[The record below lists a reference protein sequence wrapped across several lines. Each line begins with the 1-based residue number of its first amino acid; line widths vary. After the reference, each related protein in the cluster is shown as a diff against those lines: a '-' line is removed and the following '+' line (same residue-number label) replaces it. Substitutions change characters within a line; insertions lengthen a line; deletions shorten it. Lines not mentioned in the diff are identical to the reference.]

1 MRVSLRWL
9 GDYLEL
15 PTDDPE
21 EVAAALGRLGH
32 EVEGVERLEAP
43 FAGVVVGRVAGRRPH
58 PRADRLQL
66 VMVEAGAQTAE
77 VVCGAWN
84 FEVGALVPLAQPGAR
99 LQGGL
104 EVGEREI
111 RGVRSAGMICSAAE
125 LGLGEDAAG
134 ILVLP
139 PDLHPGADLATALP
153 FPDSVLDVSI
163 TANRPDCMSMVGI
176 ARELSAYYQVPIRF
190 PAPKVKERA
199 PHVEVE
205 IRIEDPVGCPRYVAR
220 PIRGL
225 RVGDSPTWLQLR
237 LRAAGIRPINNVV
250 DATNY
255 VLVELG
261 QPIHAFD
268 LDRLSRHTI
277 VVRRAA
283 GQETLRTLD
292 GVDRTLH
299 PEDLVIAD
307 AEHAVAIA
315 GVMGGEATE
324 VGPETSQVLIESAYF
339 DPPTVLLTA
348 KRHGLRTEASAR
360 FERGVDPN
368 LAGLAADRVAEL
380 LTEVA
385 GGQAAAGGGDEY
397 PQPVSPW
404 QVSLALSEVKRLL
417 GVDISR
423 KEAAGLLERLGFEM
437 RGKDPITVTVPTFRP
452 DVTGPADLVE
462 EVARLYGYA
471 RIPETLPVGKGGG
484 LPSGQRRLRDL
495 RQVLVGASYFE
506 AQTLSFIGPLDLER
520 LRLPPGDPRLEAI
533 RVANPLRE
541 QEGSLRTTLLPG
553 LLQAV
558 AYNRARRV
566 GEVAL
571 FEIGKVFLRG
581 GGELP
586 DQPEMLAFVS
596 NRPMSDFQD
605 AAGLWEVIVRAMHLP
620 EAQLRAGAPP
630 PFHPGRSAQVVLGG
644 EAIGALGELHPS
656 VVGAF
661 ELAGSLAAGEISV
674 ERIIEEPGWWQLREP
689 SPFPPVVFDL
699 AFDLDEET
707 PAGDLLGE
715 VRATGGEL
723 LESVEVFDVFTGG
736 PLPPGRKS
744 VAIRLTMR
752 APDHTLSD
760 EELAP
765 LRKDIAEAV
774 AERFSGRLRGA

>member
-9 GDYLEL
+9 GEYLQL

-32 EVEGVERLEAP
+32 EVEGVERLDAP
-43 FAGVVVGRVAGRRPH
+43 FRGVVVGRVAERRPH

-66 VMVEAGAQTAE
+66 VQVEAGAQTAE

-99 LQGGL
+99 LEGGL

-139 PDLHPGADLATALP
+139 PDLQVGTDLAKTLP
-153 FPDSVLDVSI
+153 FPDRVLDVSI
-163 TANRPDCMSMVGI
+163 TANRPDCMSMVGL
-176 ARELSAYYQVPIRF
+176 ARELSAYYQVPIRV
-190 PAPKVKERA
+190 PAPKVKEHG
-199 PHVEVE
+199 PPMEVEV
-205 IRIEDPVGCPRYVAR
+205 RIEDPVGCPRYVAR
-220 PIRGL
+220 PIRDL
-225 RVGDSPTWLQLR
+225 RVADSPTWLQLR

-255 VLVELG
+255 VLLELG

-268 LDRLSRHTI
+268 LDRLTRHTI

-283 GQETLRTLD
+283 GDEALRTLD
-292 GVDRTLH
+292 GVDRRLH

-307 AEHAVAIA
+307 AERAVAIA

-324 VGPETSQVLIESAYF
+324 VGAETSRVLIESAYF
-339 DPPTVLLTA
+339 HPPTVLLTA

-368 LAGLAADRVAEL
+368 LPRSAADRVAEL

-385 GGQAAAGGGDEY
+385 GGQTAEGGRDEY
-397 PQPVSPW
+397 PQPIGPW

-417 GVDISR
+417 GVEISR
-423 KEAAGLLERLGFEM
+423 KETAGLIERLGFGV
-437 RGKDPITVTVPTFRP
+437 RGRDPLTVTVPTFRP

-471 RIPETLPVGKGGG
+471 RIPETLPVGRGGG
-484 LPSGQRRLRDL
+484 LSSGQRRLRDL
-495 RQVLVGASYFE
+495 RQVLVGAGYFE
-506 AQTLSFIGPLDLER
+506 AQTLSFIGPLDLKR
-520 LRLPPGDPRLEAI
+520 LRLQSGDPRREAI

-581 GGELP
+581 EGELP

-596 NRPMSDFQD
+596 NRSLADFQD
-605 AAGLWEVIVRAMHLP
+605 AAGLWEVIVRAMRLR
-620 EAQLRAGAPP
+620 ETRLRAGAPP
-630 PFHPGRSAQVVLGG
+630 PFHPGRSAQVSLGG
-644 EAIGALGELHPS
+644 EPIGAFGELHPS
-656 VVGAF
+656 VVRAF
-661 ELAGSLAAGEISV
+661 ELAGSLAAGEISL
-674 ERIIEEPGWWQLREP
+674 ERIVAEPGWWQLREP

-699 AFDLDEET
+699 AFDLEEET
-707 PAGDLLGE
+707 AAGDLLGE
-715 VRATGGEL
+715 VRAAGGEL

-736 PLPPGRKS
+736 PLPGGRKS

-774 AERFSGRLRGA
+774 AERFGGRLRGA